1 MRKALLVIAGM
12 LAAFAAGEQF
22 GLYLRR
28 PIEVPG
34 VVVMG
39 PKPTLDEGE
48 AGAING
54 DDGSCDLPW
63 VICWRRT

>member
-22 GLYLRR
+22 GLYLHR
-28 PIEVPG
+28 PLEVRCE
-34 VVVMG
+34 G
-39 PKPTLDEGE
+39 PVARSHFVDPAG
-48 AGAING
+48 AGAINAG
-54 DDGSCDLPW
+54 DGSCELSW